1 MKHVFV
7 KTLFFVCAIASLS
20 VTTEAKAAETVPS
33 SELILLAKNPVNN
46 DIPFFKGHRQGKG
59 VTLQWVS
66 NNLESYVIEEST
78 DGEFFDAIS
87 TATTASRQ
95 QTSGSKNGR
104 HTFNIPEVFPGET
117 FYRIVG
123 TLADGSTVYSEVI
136 SVRILKR
143 K

>member
-1 MKHVFV
+1 MKQLFV
-7 KTLFFVCAIASLS
+7 KKLFFVCAIATLS
-20 VTTEAKAAETVPS
+20 VTTEAKTVEAIPSAELS
-33 SELILLAKNPVNN
+33 LSAKEPVN

-78 DGEFFDAIS
+78 DGEFFDAIPS
-87 TATTASRQ
+87 SFATTQ
-95 QTSGSKNGR
+95 KTSGSKNGR
-104 HTFNIPEVFPGET
+104 HTFNIPEVYPGET
-117 FYRIVG
+117 FYRIAG
-123 TLADGSTVYSEVI
+123 TLADGSVVYSEVI

>member
-1 MKHVFV
+1 MKQLFV
-7 KTLFFVCAIASLS
+7 KKLFFVCAIATLS
-20 VTTEAKAAETVPS
+20 VTTEAKTIEAIPS
-33 SELILLAKNPVNN
+33 TELSLSAKEPVN

>member
-1 MKHVFV
+1 MKQLFV
-7 KTLFFVCAIASLS
+7 KKLFFVCAIATLS
-20 VTTEAKAAETVPS
+20 VTTEAKTVEAVPS
-33 SELILLAKNPVNN
+33 SDLSISAKEPVN

-78 DGEFFDAIS
+78 DGEFFDAIPS
-87 TATTASRQ
+87 SFATTQKKSAA
-95 QTSGSKNGR
+95 KNGR
-104 HTFNIPEVFPGET
+104 YTFNIPEVYPGET
-117 FYRIVG
+117 FYRIAG
-123 TLADGSTVYSEVI
+123 TLADGTVVYSEVI